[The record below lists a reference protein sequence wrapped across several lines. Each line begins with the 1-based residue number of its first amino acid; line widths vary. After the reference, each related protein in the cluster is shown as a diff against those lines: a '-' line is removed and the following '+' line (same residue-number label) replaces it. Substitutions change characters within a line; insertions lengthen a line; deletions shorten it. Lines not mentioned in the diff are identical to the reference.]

1 MKTFYTTLLFLLISS
16 ISIAQSK
23 LDSGL
28 VAFFPFSGNANDES
42 GNNINGFVENAVL
55 TNDRFGDS
63 DKAYYFNGNDAR
75 IQIPSDPAINVTDD
89 ITISVWFKPD
99 EIQTIGDRMI
109 LGKSNYAS
117 NTNYLIRVT
126 PHGNVQWEYS
136 IYYQT
141 NAMPLNSDIWYHLV
155 VTSNGQI
162 GEKKIFI
169 NGLPASAQYTSS
181 SGAFGTV
188 TNPLTIGAAY
198 YFGSSWAEFFKGS
211 IDDIRIYNRVL
222 DSLEVA
228 ALYNDSTTH
237 TPPTLKDGLVLFLP
251 FNGNANDESGN
262 GFNGIIHGAT
272 LVQDRYGNANS
283 AFQFNGVSDDITVTH
298 DPLLTLTQQIT
309 LTAWVKRTRFGI
321 DMIVE
326 KGGDWTLG
334 TCNYGMSLHYINNN
348 MFYFFFSGGWRGT
361 SGVNDYDWHH
371 YAIVAQQGQQNPLLY
386 IDGELKPIEFS
397 EGASVI
403 NLASSSLDLHIGSQ
417 LGTYPYYGANIID
430 DIRIYERLLTEQD
443 IYILAGNKGLV
454 AYYPFNGNAND
465 ESGNGNHGTI
475 TGALVTPAADRYGEE
490 GKAYKFWYPDY
501 VSVPTNSSFF
511 TDEFTVSYW
520 YKVEAYWGDR
530 CVLSCV
536 GRNGGYQQPFSGT
549 TFQYLF
555 GYNFPTNS
563 WFWANY
569 TVPNTPN
576 TWQHIATT
584 YKKTGDNAS
593 ITKLYINGELKS
605 SDTYGNTIAY
615 PGSEIFY
622 IGRNHSDLGLNGE
635 LDEVRFYNKTL
646 DDQEIKNLYLS
657 ETKPVLQS
665 PANQS
670 TVATL
675 TPEMIWRSPLENVEF
690 RFQLSTDSLFSSI
703 LHEIITTNLK
713 TQLPDTLLA
722 EGQNYYWRVRTT
734 INGETGPWSEV
745 YNFNILLTDVKN
757 EQQLPTEFA
766 LMQNYPNPFNPS
778 TTIRFNIPSNVKG
791 QTSNVILKVY
801 DVLGN
806 EIATL
811 VNEEKPAGE
820 YEVEFNTLT
829 INHQQSSGVYFYQL
843 KAGDYLET
851 KKMLMLK

>member
-1 MKTFYTTLLFLLISS
+1 MKTFFTTLLFLLISS

-28 VAFFPFSGNANDES
+28 VAFFPF
-42 GNNINGFVENAVL
+42 
-55 TNDRFGDS
+55 
-63 DKAYYFNGNDAR
+63 
-75 IQIPSDPAINVTDD
+75 
-89 ITISVWFKPD
+89 
-99 EIQTIGDRMI
+99 
-109 LGKSNYAS
+109 
-117 NTNYLIRVT
+117 
-126 PHGNVQWEYS
+126 
-136 IYYQT
+136 
-141 NAMPLNSDIWYHLV
+141 
-155 VTSNGQI
+155 
-162 GEKKIFI
+162 
-169 NGLPASAQYTSS
+169 
-181 SGAFGTV
+181 
-188 TNPLTIGAAY
+188 
-198 YFGSSWAEFFKGS
+198 
-211 IDDIRIYNRVL
+211 
-222 DSLEVA
+222 
-228 ALYNDSTTH
+228 
-237 TPPTLKDGLVLFLP
+237 
-251 FNGNANDESGN
+251 NGNANDESGN

-272 LVQDRYGNANS
+272 LVQDKYGNANS
-283 AFQFNGVSDDITVTH
+283 AFQFNGVSDDITVSH

-430 DIRIYERLLTEQD
+430 DIRIYERLLTEQE
-443 IYILAGNKGLV
+443 IYILAGNKGLVAYFPFNGNANDESGNGNNGINHNGIFSKDRFGNDNSSMLFSGNDSYVEGTNPGNNLPTGNSPRTITAWIKEYSFHPWGNNIFHYGLDQAAPTNFHLYTTDVIRFGNGYDFGVVAGTTPIVDSTWHFVAGVYEGGSEHIAKVYVDGKLDGTGVLSTEPNTILGSNWKIGRFMTGSNNFNGEIDEVKIYNWALTETEIEKEYNLTRKSLV

-490 GKAYKFWYPDY
+490 GKVYKFWYPDY

-563 WFWANY
+563 WFWTNY

-703 LHEIITTNLK
+703 LHEIVTTNIK

-722 EGQNYYWRVRTT
+722 EGQIYYWRVRTT

-757 EQQLPTEFA
+757 EHQLPTEFA

-778 TTIRFNIPSNVKG
+778 TTIKYNIPSLGKG
-791 QTSNVILKVY
+791 LSAGGGLSVQLKVY
-801 DVLGN
+801 DILGN

-811 VNEEKPAGE
+811 VNEQQPAGV
-820 YEVEFNTLT
+820 YEINFNSNKLA
-829 INHQQSSGVYFYQL
+829 SGVYLYKLQ
-843 KAGDYLET
+843 AGGFTET
-851 KKMLMLK
+851 RKMILMR

>member
-1 MKTFYTTLLFLLISS
+1 MKTFFTTLLFLLISS

-28 VAFFPFSGNANDES
+28 VAFFPF
-42 GNNINGFVENAVL
+42 
-55 TNDRFGDS
+55 
-63 DKAYYFNGNDAR
+63 
-75 IQIPSDPAINVTDD
+75 
-89 ITISVWFKPD
+89 
-99 EIQTIGDRMI
+99 
-109 LGKSNYAS
+109 
-117 NTNYLIRVT
+117 
-126 PHGNVQWEYS
+126 
-136 IYYQT
+136 
-141 NAMPLNSDIWYHLV
+141 
-155 VTSNGQI
+155 
-162 GEKKIFI
+162 
-169 NGLPASAQYTSS
+169 
-181 SGAFGTV
+181 
-188 TNPLTIGAAY
+188 
-198 YFGSSWAEFFKGS
+198 
-211 IDDIRIYNRVL
+211 
-222 DSLEVA
+222 
-228 ALYNDSTTH
+228 
-237 TPPTLKDGLVLFLP
+237 
-251 FNGNANDESGN
+251 NGNANDESGN

-272 LVQDRYGNANS
+272 LVQDKYGNANS
-283 AFQFNGVSDDITVTH
+283 AFQFNGVSDDITVSH

-321 DMIVE
+321 DMIFE

-430 DIRIYERLLTEQD
+430 DIRIYERLLTEQE
-443 IYILAGNKGLV
+443 IYILAGNKGLVAYFPFNGNANDESGNGNNGINHNGIFSKDRFGNDNSSMLFSGNDSYVEGTNPGNNLPTGNSPRTITAWIKEYSFHPWGNNIFHYGLDQAAPTNFHLYTTDVIRFGNGYDFGVVAGTTPIVDSTWHFVAGVYEGGSEHIAKVYVDGKLDGTGVLSTEPNTILGSNWKIGRFMTGSNNFNGEIDEVKIYNWALTETEIEKEYNLTRKSLV

-490 GKAYKFWYPDY
+490 GKVYKFWYPDY

-563 WFWANY
+563 WFWTNY

-703 LHEIITTNLK
+703 LHEIVTTNIK

-722 EGQNYYWRVRTT
+722 EGQIYYWRVRTT

-757 EQQLPTEFA
+757 EHQLPTEFA

-778 TTIRFNIPSNVKG
+778 TTIKYNIPSLGKG
-791 QTSNVILKVY
+791 LSAGGGLSVQLKVY
-801 DVLGN
+801 DILGN

-811 VNEEKPAGE
+811 VNEQQPAGV
-820 YEVEFNTLT
+820 YEINFNSNKLA
-829 INHQQSSGVYFYQL
+829 SGVYLYKLQ
-843 KAGDYLET
+843 AGGFTET
-851 KKMLMLK
+851 RKMILMR

>member
-1 MKTFYTTLLFLLISS
+1 MKTFFTTLLFLLISS

-28 VAFFPFSGNANDES
+28 VAFFPF
-42 GNNINGFVENAVL
+42 
-55 TNDRFGDS
+55 
-63 DKAYYFNGNDAR
+63 
-75 IQIPSDPAINVTDD
+75 
-89 ITISVWFKPD
+89 
-99 EIQTIGDRMI
+99 
-109 LGKSNYAS
+109 
-117 NTNYLIRVT
+117 
-126 PHGNVQWEYS
+126 
-136 IYYQT
+136 
-141 NAMPLNSDIWYHLV
+141 
-155 VTSNGQI
+155 
-162 GEKKIFI
+162 
-169 NGLPASAQYTSS
+169 
-181 SGAFGTV
+181 
-188 TNPLTIGAAY
+188 
-198 YFGSSWAEFFKGS
+198 
-211 IDDIRIYNRVL
+211 
-222 DSLEVA
+222 
-228 ALYNDSTTH
+228 
-237 TPPTLKDGLVLFLP
+237 
-251 FNGNANDESGN
+251 NGNANDESGN

-272 LVQDRYGNANS
+272 LVQDKYGNANS
-283 AFQFNGVSDDITVTH
+283 AFQFNGVSDDITVSH
-298 DPLLTLTQQIT
+298 DPLLTLTRQIT

-321 DMIVE
+321 DMIFE

-430 DIRIYERLLTEQD
+430 DIRIYERLLTEQE
-443 IYILAGNKGLV
+443 IYILAGNKGLVAYFPFNGNANDESGNGNNGINHNGIFSKDRFGNDNSSMLFSGNDSYVEGTNPGNNLPTGNSPRTITAWIKEYSFHPWGNNIFHYGLDQAAPTNFHLYTTDVIRFGNGYDFGVVAGTTPIVDSTWHFVAGVYEGGSEHIAKVYVDGKLDGTGVLSTEPNTILGSNWKIGRFMTGSNNFNGEIDEVKIYNWALTETEIEKEYNLTRKSLV

-490 GKAYKFWYPDY
+490 GKVYKFWYPDY

-563 WFWANY
+563 WFWTNY

-703 LHEIITTNLK
+703 LHEIVTTNIK

-722 EGQNYYWRVRTT
+722 EGQIYYWRVRTT

-757 EQQLPTEFA
+757 EHQLPTEFA

-778 TTIRFNIPSNVKG
+778 TTIKYNIPSLGKG
-791 QTSNVILKVY
+791 LSAGGGLSVQLKVY
-801 DVLGN
+801 DILGN

-811 VNEEKPAGE
+811 VNEQQPAGV
-820 YEVEFNTLT
+820 YEINFNSNKLA
-829 INHQQSSGVYFYQL
+829 SGVYLYKLQ
-843 KAGDYLET
+843 AGGFTET
-851 KKMLMLK
+851 RKMILMR

>member
-1 MKTFYTTLLFLLISS
+1 MKTFFTTLLFLLISS

-28 VAFFPFSGNANDES
+28 VAFFPF
-42 GNNINGFVENAVL
+42 
-55 TNDRFGDS
+55 
-63 DKAYYFNGNDAR
+63 
-75 IQIPSDPAINVTDD
+75 
-89 ITISVWFKPD
+89 
-99 EIQTIGDRMI
+99 
-109 LGKSNYAS
+109 
-117 NTNYLIRVT
+117 
-126 PHGNVQWEYS
+126 
-136 IYYQT
+136 
-141 NAMPLNSDIWYHLV
+141 
-155 VTSNGQI
+155 
-162 GEKKIFI
+162 
-169 NGLPASAQYTSS
+169 
-181 SGAFGTV
+181 
-188 TNPLTIGAAY
+188 
-198 YFGSSWAEFFKGS
+198 
-211 IDDIRIYNRVL
+211 
-222 DSLEVA
+222 
-228 ALYNDSTTH
+228 
-237 TPPTLKDGLVLFLP
+237 
-251 FNGNANDESGN
+251 NGNANDESGN

-272 LVQDRYGNANS
+272 LVQDKYGNANS
-283 AFQFNGVSDDITVTH
+283 AFQFNGVSDDITVSH
-298 DPLLTLTQQIT
+298 DPLLTLTRQIT

-430 DIRIYERLLTEQD
+430 DIRIYERLLTEQE
-443 IYILAGNKGLV
+443 IYILAGNKGLVAYFPFNGNANDESGNGNNGINHNGIFSKDRFGNDNSSMLFSGNDSYVEGTNPGNNLPTGNSPRTITAWIKEYSFHPWGNNIFHYGLDQAAPTNFHLYTTDVIRFGNGYDFGVVAGTTPIVDSTWHFVAGVYEGGSEHIAKVYVDGKLDGTGVLSTEPNTILGSNWKIGRFMTGSNNFNGEIDEVKIYNWALTETEIEKEYNLTRKSLV

-490 GKAYKFWYPDY
+490 GKVYKFWYPDY

-563 WFWANY
+563 WFWTNY

-703 LHEIITTNLK
+703 LHEIVTTNIK

-722 EGQNYYWRVRTT
+722 EGQIYYWRVRTT

-757 EQQLPTEFA
+757 EHQLPTEFA

-778 TTIRFNIPSNVKG
+778 TTIKYNIPSLGKG
-791 QTSNVILKVY
+791 LSAGGGLSVQLKVY
-801 DVLGN
+801 DILGN

-811 VNEEKPAGE
+811 VNEQQPAGV
-820 YEVEFNTLT
+820 YEINFNSNKLA
-829 INHQQSSGVYFYQL
+829 SGVYLYKLQ
-843 KAGDYLET
+843 AGGFTET
-851 KKMLMLK
+851 RKMILMR

>member
-1 MKTFYTTLLFLLISS
+1 MKTFFTTLLFLLISS
-16 ISIAQSK
+16 LSIAQST

-28 VAFFPFSGNANDES
+28 VAFF
-42 GNNINGFVENAVL
+42 
-55 TNDRFGDS
+55 
-63 DKAYYFNGNDAR
+63 
-75 IQIPSDPAINVTDD
+75 
-89 ITISVWFKPD
+89 
-99 EIQTIGDRMI
+99 
-109 LGKSNYAS
+109 
-117 NTNYLIRVT
+117 
-126 PHGNVQWEYS
+126 
-136 IYYQT
+136 
-141 NAMPLNSDIWYHLV
+141 
-155 VTSNGQI
+155 
-162 GEKKIFI
+162 
-169 NGLPASAQYTSS
+169 
-181 SGAFGTV
+181 
-188 TNPLTIGAAY
+188 
-198 YFGSSWAEFFKGS
+198 
-211 IDDIRIYNRVL
+211 
-222 DSLEVA
+222 
-228 ALYNDSTTH
+228 
-237 TPPTLKDGLVLFLP
+237 P

-272 LVQDRYGNANS
+272 LVQDKYGNANS
-283 AFQFNGVSDDITVTH
+283 AFQFNGVSDDITVSH

-430 DIRIYERLLTEQD
+430 DIRIYERLLTEQE
-443 IYILAGNKGLV
+443 IYILAGNKGLVAYFPFNGNANDESGNGNNGINHNGIFSKDRFGNDNSSMLFSGNDSYVEGTNPGNNLPTGNSPRTITAWIKEYSFHPWGNNIFHYGLDQAAPTNFHLYTTDVIRFGNGYDFGVVAGTTPIVDSTWHFVAGVYEGGSEHIAKVYVDGKLDGTGVLSTEPNTILGSNWKIGRFMTGSNNFNGEIDEVKIYNWALTETEIEKEYNLTRKSLV

-576 TWQHIATT
+576 TWQHIVTT

-703 LHEIITTNLK
+703 LHEIVTTNIK

-722 EGQNYYWRVRTT
+722 EGQIYYWRVRTT

-757 EQQLPTEFA
+757 EHQLPTEFA

-778 TTIRFNIPSNVKG
+778 TTIKYNIPSLGKG
-791 QTSNVILKVY
+791 LSAGGGLSVQLKVY
-801 DVLGN
+801 DILGN

-811 VNEEKPAGE
+811 VNEQQPAGV
-820 YEVEFNTLT
+820 YEINFNSNKLA
-829 INHQQSSGVYFYQL
+829 SGVYLYKLQ
-843 KAGDYLET
+843 AGGFTET
-851 KKMLMLK
+851 RKMILMR